1 MLINNMDD
9 NAFLIFGY
17 VASANAC
24 MMMIPQVYLTVKKNS
39 FEDLSIHMIFMN
51 LLTQCLF
58 LPYTIHFKLYPL
70 LTVNT
75 VLSSCDLLI
84 IYHYYRK
91 KNADPEFM
99 KESLVDNL
107 QP

>member
-9 NAFLIFGY
+9 KAFLIFGY

-84 IYHYYRK
+84 IYHSYRK

>member
-24 MMMIPQVYLTVKKNS
+24 MMMIPQVYLTVKKKS

-51 LLTQCLF
+51 LLTMSIF
-58 LPYTIHFKLYPL
+58 PIYEHFKLYPL
-70 LTVNT
+70 LTVNSI
-75 VLSSCDLLI
+75 VYWINHLSLLSQ
-84 IYHYYRK
+84 K
-91 KNADPEFM
+91 KTI
-99 KESLVDNL
+99 
-107 QP
+107 